1 MVKYI
6 IHSLIVRASLMAQT
20 VNTCNA
26 GDLGSIPGP
35 GRNRRE
41 WQPTPVF
48 LIGISHGQRSLVGSS
63 PWGPQRVGHDKA
75 TNTFT
80 FGLLHI
86 DFVLCGQPLFLYYHE
101 VWGSPGG
108 SVVKNQ
114 PANGGDANLISG
126 WGRSPGEGNG
136 NPPQYSCLGNPKDS
150 GAWQA
155 TVHGVAKESDMTYW
169 LSNNNMKMRE
179 ERRRV
184 DWYLKIGKGG
194 KKKQNICLPVIY
206 YTTVNFTPMGFK
218 WSSINKINWRW

>member
-1 MVKYI
+1 MVKYV

-48 LIGISHGQRSLVGSS
+48 LPGKFHGQRSLVGSS
-63 PWGPQRVGHDKA
+63 PRGLQRVGHDKA

-80 FGLLHI
+80 FWLLYI
-86 DFVLCGQPLFLYYHE
+86 DSLLCRQPLFLYYHE

-114 PANGGDANLISG
+114 PANGRDASLISG
-126 WGRSPGEGNG
+126 WGRSLGEGNG
-136 NPPQYSCLGNPKDS
+136 NPLQYSCLGNPKNI

-155 TVHGVAKESDMTYW
+155 TVHW
-169 LSNNNMKMRE
+169 LQKNRTGLT
-179 ERRRV
+179 
-184 DWYLKIGKGG
+184 D
-194 KKKQNICLPVIY
+194 
-206 YTTVNFTPMGFK
+206 
-218 WSSINKINWRW
+218 